1 MKNINVSMAV
11 WKRLCK
17 LRTQLNTKHFNKTIE
32 ILLDNYEVKSL
43 SFPEEKITIVPE
55 QKPKPTREE
64 IIREISEILDKK
76 GY

>member
-1 MKNINVSMAV
+1 MKNINVSMVV

-32 ILLDNYEVKSL
+32 ILLDNYESK
-43 SFPEEKITIVPE
+43 FPEEKTTIVSE
-55 QKPKPTREE
+55 QKPKPTREDV
-64 IIREISEILDKK
+64 IREISDILDKK